1 MRVIV
6 VGGGIGGLAAGI
18 ALHNAGLDTVVLER
32 APELTEIGA
41 GLGLA
46 ANALR
51 ALEYL
56 GAGDGVRA
64 TGVIAQ
70 QAVWNGLEDREH
82 IFTQQYGSMTELYG
96 DTYYC
101 AHRADLIDSLAAV
114 LPAECVRVAAP
125 AVAVAESGDG
135 VTVTIAN
142 GEELHG
148 DVVVGADGL
157 RSMVRATLFEEP
169 TPRFT
174 GYVTWRCLVP
184 ADRVPDEFGAQITV
198 WLGRGRHAMLY
209 PIRDGQFNFSGF
221 VPAEEVHRETWSP
234 SADVDD
240 LMRSFTGSCA
250 EVISLIESVETALIT
265 PLYFRDPLER
275 WGTERITLLG
285 DAAHPAPPSAGQGAS
300 MALED
305 AVTLAECLR
314 RDGLVGLREYASRR
328 MDRTRRMLVAS
339 RINLGLFNESDPD
352 QARARNGR
360 LRGLQRLD
368 PDGEST
374 VGWLYTHDAAA
385 EAARPIEVAQARGN
399 PMRRPEAREAFE
411 QWRAALTLED
421 RSGLWLGERAG
432 YERFLLQRFP
442 VSASATVAPVD
453 CGGVDGLLVTPAGG
467 DRDGP
472 IVLHLHGGG
481 FVFGSAWAS
490 VELTTRLAA
499 QIGGRGLTIDYR
511 LAPEHPYPAALEDAL
526 TAYRWLRDGNP
537 HTPILLSGECAGGGL
552 ALSLAVSLRAA
563 GATMPTAIHVV
574 SPFCDLTVSSP
585 SIRANAAFDPWF
597 NRNALLGLAASY
609 IDDGDPASPL
619 ISPVYADL
627 SRLPPMLIQAAAD
640 EALRDDATRLAAT
653 ATRAGIDVSLELIE
667 DSVHSFIL
675 FGYLPEAQ
683 RALAQGAELLARA
696 LETAAPESAAAC
708 TAGS

>member
-18 ALHNAGLDTVVLER
+18 ALHNAGLETLVLEQ
-32 APELTEIGA
+32 APELTEVGA

-51 ALEYL
+51 ALDHL
-56 GAGDGVRA
+56 GAADGIRA

-70 QAVWNGLEDREH
+70 QSAWHGLDDREH
-82 IFTQQYGSMTELYG
+82 IFTQQFGSMTELYG

-101 AHRADLIDSLAAV
+101 AHRADLIDSLAAA
-114 LPAECVRVAAP
+114 LPAECVRVAAR
-125 AVAVAESGDG
+125 AVAVEESNGG
-135 VTVTIAN
+135 ATVTIAN

-184 ADRVPDEFGAQITV
+184 AARVPGEFGAQITV

-209 PIRDGQFNFSGF
+209 PIRDGLFNFSGF

-250 EVISLIESVETALIT
+250 EVISLIEAVDTALIT

-314 RDGLVGLREYASRR
+314 RDGLNGLEEYALRR

-374 VGWLYTHDAAA
+374 VGWLYAHDAAA
-385 EAARPIEVAQARGN
+385 EVTRPIAVAQAQAN
-399 PMRRPEAREAFE
+399 PLRRPEARAAFE
-411 QWRAALTLED
+411 LWRTALTLED

-432 YERFLLQRFP
+432 YERFLLQQCP
-442 VSASATVAPVD
+442 APASATLAAVD
-453 CGGVDGLLVTPAGG
+453 CNGVEALLVSPPSA
-467 DRDGP
+467 DPDGP

-481 FVFGSAWAS
+481 FVFGSARAS
-490 VELTTRLAA
+490 VELTARLAG

-526 TAYRWLRDGNP
+526 AAYRWLHERHPDA
-537 HTPILLSGECAGGGL
+537 PILLSGECAGGGL
-552 ALSLAVSLRAA
+552 AISLAVSLRATGEA
-563 GATMPTAIHVV
+563 MPTAIHVV

-585 SIRANAAFDPWF
+585 SILANAASDPWL

-609 IDDGDPASPL
+609 IDDADPASPL

-627 SRLPPMLIQAAAD
+627 SDLPPLLIHGAAD
-640 EALRDDATRLAAT
+640 EVLRDDATRLAEA
-653 ATRAGIDVSLELIE
+653 AKDAGTDVSLELFE
-667 DSVHSFIL
+667 DTVHSFIL
-675 FGYLPEAQ
+675 FDFLPEAR
-683 RALAQGAELLARA
+683 RALAQAAEFF
-696 LETAAPESAAAC
+696 APCA
-708 TAGS
+708 TVHGQ